1 MGLKYGKIVTVTS
14 VKGGTGK
21 TTFTLNLAA
30 ALASLGK
37 RVIIVDLDLYS
48 GVIASSLNLTVDKD
62 IYDLTYDLM
71 NNRFDNMDNYITTYN
86 EHIDVLSSPVDPR
99 SSSKIRFNY
108 VDIVISRL
116 KLKYDVILID
126 TNHIID
132 KINLVS
138 LDASDY
144 VFYIMTNDLLDIKNM
159 KSMVSIFEDMD
170 MHKQR
175 IVFNEARFNNTSY
188 SKYDIENLIGDKVS
202 YVIPKSFYN
211 HNIEKFV
218 YDGKIMMLDKSFSKS
233 KGGSVLTLIAKD
245 LLR

>member
-21 TTFTLNLAA
+21 TTFALNLAGV
-30 ALASLGK
+30 LASLGK
-37 RVIIVDLDLYS
+37 KTVIVDLDLYS
-48 GVIASSLNLTVDKD
+48 GGIASSLNLKVDND

-71 NNRFDNMDNYITTYN
+71 NNRFDNIDNYITSYN
-86 EHIDVLSSPVDPR
+86 EHIDVLASPVDPR
-99 SSSKIRFNY
+99 TSSKIRFNY
-108 VDIVISRL
+108 IDIVLSRL

-132 KINLVS
+132 KINLVT

-144 VFYIMTNDLLDIKNM
+144 VFYIVTNDLLDIKNM

-170 MHKQR
+170 MHKHR
-175 IVFNEARFNNTSY
+175 IVLNEARYNNTGY
-188 SKYDIENLIGDKVS
+188 SKYDVENLVGDKVS

-211 HNIEKFV
+211 HNISKFV
-218 YDGKIMMLDKSFSKS
+218 FDGKIMMLDKGFSKS
-233 KGGSVLTLIAKD
+233 KGGSVLSLIAED
-245 LLR
+245 LLK